1 MNMVV
6 AKSRFYR
13 YDCYNILSSLK
24 TICILYN
31 KNFWDVNNKYTYK
44 YGNQLMLKNIYIFIK
59 IIQAT

>member
-24 TICILYN
+24 TIYIIYN